1 MLEEIKES
9 AEIFVCDCNSREH
22 QIVFQY
28 DFDDNYVYCHIHLS
42 QYSFWK
48 RVKVAIKYILGYKCK
63 YGNWEEF
70 IWNVDDAPKLEEMA
84 KRLIK
89 NKM

>member
-1 MLEEIKES
+1 MHQQKLWKINLYKKDMLEEIKES

-42 QYSFWK
+42 QYSFGK
-48 RVKVAIKYILGYKCK
+48 GL
-63 YGNWEEF
+63 
-70 IWNVDDAPKLEEMA
+70 
-84 KRLIK
+84 RLLNIF
-89 NKM
+89 

>member
-42 QYSFWK
+42 QYSFGK
-48 RVKVAIKYILGYKCK
+48 GL
-63 YGNWEEF
+63 
-70 IWNVDDAPKLEEMA
+70 
-84 KRLIK
+84 RLLLNIF
-89 NKM
+89 

>member
-28 DFDDNYVYCHIHLS
+28 DFDDM
-42 QYSFWK
+42 
-48 RVKVAIKYILGYKCK
+48 YIVIYI
-63 YGNWEEF
+63 YHS
-70 IWNVDDAPKLEEMA
+70 IVLE
-84 KRLIK
+84 KG
-89 NKM
+89 

>member
-42 QYSFWK
+42 QYSFGK
-48 RVKVAIKYILGYKCK
+48 GLRLLLIYFRYKCK
-63 YGNWEEF
+63 YGNWEGAYE
-70 IWNVDDAPKLEEMA
+70 L
-84 KRLIK
+84 KRL
-89 NKM
+89 